1 MKIFA
6 IRDAS
11 IAKDRDLA
19 WLLYY
24 PAADEFHIEICDGVD
39 EWEAPLLISSFVKR
53 GKKSLDP
60 DSSRLWAELR
70 IIPPDRQN
78 LGMILRD
85 NGLDSYDPFRLLVLA
100 GGRCAQDD
108 CFLVPLRK
116 DNMPNEL
123 EKRLQESILSFLPAQ
138 AHSKTCCNDFLFFFR
153 DGMIRR
159 LSDDELFPE
168 AALHKEQLVRLSLYR
183 NSISRLSLT
192 AGGHGVRLG
201 EKNCISAEDLRKK
214 GTEVP
219 LTQGDFRSYIQNN
232 VIDTSTAAELLH
244 CTRQNIQ
251 DLVRRGRLHPV
262 LTLKNN
268 FLFLRDEILS

>member
-1 MKIFA
+1 MIF
-6 IRDAS
+6 
-11 IAKDRDLA
+11 
-19 WLLYY
+19 
-24 PAADEFHIEICDGVD
+24 
-39 EWEAPLLISSFVKR
+39 SSFSV
-53 GKKSLDP
+53 
-60 DSSRLWAELR
+60 
-70 IIPPDRQN
+70 
-78 LGMILRD
+78 
-85 NGLDSYDPFRLLVLA
+85 
-100 GGRCAQDD
+100 
-108 CFLVPLRK
+108 
-116 DNMPNEL
+116 
-123 EKRLQESILSFLPAQ
+123 
-138 AHSKTCCNDFLFFFR
+138 T
-153 DGMIRR
+153 
-159 LSDDELFPE
+159 DDELFPE